1 LFNAD
6 GKVAFFLGGQIN
18 CSTTIHNCSDILR
31 VLSISDDIEEEKVE
45 HAPPPPLTREGSS
58 GPRGFFRSFR
68 TRSSNK
74 VTEVREAGMEPG
86 LLNRIEHMN
95 LKTQMRMFYT
105 AYSKVSFS
113 TADGRLVSFQSRV
126 DMADTPQY
134 LVLSYDSF
142 TIEFYSPDILD
153 MLIVNKS
160 TTPFVGSDIFK
171 TLGQHAPFMSKEISE
186 RNQRL
191 AENGEGDLGR
201 HQPTNAPIGRHERQ
215 REVCHALDTFEGRE
229 CCRKVCCFD
238 AELDDANLGMM
249 SWQNG
254 HPVSLEGLY
263 YDCKGTPGRDLIS

>member
-45 HAPPPPLTREGSS
+45 HAPPPPLNREGSS

-113 TADGRLVSFQSRV
+113 TADGRLASFQSRV

-171 TLGQHAPFMSKEISE
+171 TLGQHAPFMSKEFKNRIKDSLRMGRAISADINLQTRRSAAMRGNE
-186 RNQRL
+186 KFATHWTPL
-191 AENGEGDLGR
+191 KDENAAVKYVVLTLSSMTQIWG
-201 HQPTNAPIGRHERQ
+201 
-215 REVCHALDTFEGRE
+215 
-229 CCRKVCCFD
+229 
-238 AELDDANLGMM
+238 
-249 SWQNG
+249 
-254 HPVSLEGLY
+254 
-263 YDCKGTPGRDLIS
+263 